1 VEMARRKVLDTSHI
15 VTRTVP
21 LEAGAINQA
30 LDALERFGSEVR
42 TVIVP

>member
-1 VEMARRKVLDTSHI
+1 MARRKVLDTSRV

-21 LEAGAINQA
+21 LDADAINA
-30 LDALERFGSEVR
+30 TLDALEQWSGDVR